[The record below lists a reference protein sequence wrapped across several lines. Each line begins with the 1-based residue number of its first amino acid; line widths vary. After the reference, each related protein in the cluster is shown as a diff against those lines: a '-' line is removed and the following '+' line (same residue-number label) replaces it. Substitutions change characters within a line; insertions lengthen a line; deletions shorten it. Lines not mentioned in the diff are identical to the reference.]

1 MRSSQN
7 KKASQKV
14 NTMDERSIKTQKD
27 PSLYHIPP
35 QNIEAEQSMLS
46 AILIDNNALL
56 DVIELLSPEDFY
68 KTAHQKIFSAIIDLF
83 DRGEPIDLVT
93 LANHLNE
100 KGNLEKIGGASY
112 LARLVDAVPLAV
124 NAQHYAK
131 IIHDKAALRR
141 LIENSNAI
149 AKRCFKDEG
158 DVDDVIDFAE
168 ASIFEISEKKSKQS
182 FYPLSKL
189 ILRNIE
195 TLEEK
200 QGNRSLVTG
209 IPMGFTRLD
218 NLTSGLQNSD
228 LIILAARPSMGKTA
242 LALNIARNAAVETN
256 IPVAI
261 FSLEMSKEQLSL
273 RMLCSEARLDSSR
286 LKGGFFSMED
296 WRRVTDAAGVLSE
309 SPIYIDDTPSLS
321 AMEIRAKAR
330 RLKMDKNLGLIIID
344 YLQLMQARGTAERR
358 DLEISEI
365 SRALKALAKE
375 LNLPVLALSQLNR
388 MLEQRNDKRPRL
400 SDLRESGALEQDAD
414 VVAFIYRDEIYNPDQ
429 NNPKKGIADIILAK
443 QRNGPTGEAA
453 LTFLA
458 NYTRFENIAP
468 EEMVESNF

>member
-1 MRSSQN
+1 
-7 KKASQKV
+7 
-14 NTMDERSIKTQKD
+14 MDDHEMKDKQD
-27 PSLYHIPP
+27 PSLYNIPP
-35 QNIEAEQSMLS
+35 QNIEAEQSILS
-46 AILIDNNALL
+46 AILIDNNVLL
-56 DVIELLSPEDFY
+56 DVIELLAAVDFY
-68 KTAHQKIFSAIIDLF
+68 KSAHQKIYSAILDLF
-83 DRGEPIDLVT
+83 DKGEPVDLVT
-93 LANHLNE
+93 LANHIDE
-100 KGNLEKIGGASY
+100 KGQLEGVGGASY
-112 LARLVDAVPLAV
+112 LARLVDSVPLAV

-131 IIHDKAALRR
+131 IVHSKAALRR
-141 LIENSNAI
+141 LIEKANAI

-158 DVDDVIDFAE
+158 EVDEVIDFAE
-168 ASIFEISEKKSKQS
+168 ASIFEVSDRKSKQA

-189 ILRNIE
+189 ILQNIE

-209 IPMGFTRLD
+209 VPMGFTILD

-242 LALNIARNAAVETN
+242 LALNIARNAAIESN
-256 IPVAI
+256 IPVAV

-286 LKGGFFSMED
+286 LRGGFFSMDD
-296 WRRVTDAAGVLSE
+296 WRRLTDAAGVLSE
-309 SPIYIDDTPSLS
+309 SPIYIDDTPNIS

-330 RLKMDKNLGLIIID
+330 RLKMDKNIGLVVVD
-344 YLQLMQARGTAERR
+344 YLQLMQGRGTAERR

-414 VVAFIYRDEIYNPDQ
+414 VVAFIYRDEIYNPDE
-429 NNPKKGIADIILAK
+429 NNPKRGTADIILAK
-443 QRNGPTGEAA
+443 QRNGPTGEVT
-453 LTFLA
+453 LTFLTT
-458 NYTRFENIAP
+458 YTRFENIAP
-468 EEMVESNF
+468 EEMVASTY